1 MVFASSTYII
11 NQIRPTQHWNHVEIA
26 QAQTLPGIEATDR
39 LGLALFGSALIHL
52 IIVLGVTFS
61 APKVSLPGVDTLEI
75 TLVQTRSEK
84 TPEHAQFLAQASQDG
99 GGDAATMM
107 IARSPLPALEMS
119 EKSSFLPFAQ
129 PAPQERVQSLRELV
143 ALLTEED
150 AERRKIHVPLPA
162 PQRKEQQ
169 TEPEIEGLAE
179 KNRQQERARLT
190 AEIDRNWQE
199 FQKQPRTKYLTA
211 RAQEYKYAVY
221 MDAWRTKVERV
232 GNLNYPEQAKRQ
244 NLSGS
249 LVLDVALKPD
259 GGIESINVIRPSAHK
274 ILDEAAIRIVRL
286 AAPYAPFPPEL
297 RADYDLVHITRTWKF
312 HDATLSSE
320 LR

>member
-1 MVFASSTYII
+1 
-11 NQIRPTQHWNHVEIA
+11 
-26 QAQTLPGIEATDR
+26 
-39 LGLALFGSALIHL
+39 
-52 IIVLGVTFS
+52 
-61 APKVSLPGVDTLEI
+61 
-75 TLVQTRSEK
+75 
-84 TPEHAQFLAQASQDG
+84 
-99 GGDAATMM
+99 
-107 IARSPLPALEMS
+107 
-119 EKSSFLPFAQ
+119 
-129 PAPQERVQSLRELV
+129 
-143 ALLTEED
+143 
-150 AERRKIHVPLPA
+150 
-162 PQRKEQQ
+162 
-169 TEPEIEGLAE
+169 
-179 KNRQQERARLT
+179 
-190 AEIDRNWQE
+190 
-199 FQKQPRTKYLTA
+199 
-211 RAQEYKYAVY
+211 

-259 GGIESINVIRPSAHK
+259 GGIESINVIRPSPHK